1 MTKSEYDANQK
12 GFTVPKQ
19 KMFFAPAK
27 KESLKFTTVLKAFG
41 LVLVCLS
48 VAIYLKG
55 K

>member
-1 MTKSEYDANQK
+1 MSKSEYDANRK
-12 GFTVPKQ
+12 GFTIPPQ
-19 KMFFAPAK
+19 KVIFAPAK

-55 K
+55 